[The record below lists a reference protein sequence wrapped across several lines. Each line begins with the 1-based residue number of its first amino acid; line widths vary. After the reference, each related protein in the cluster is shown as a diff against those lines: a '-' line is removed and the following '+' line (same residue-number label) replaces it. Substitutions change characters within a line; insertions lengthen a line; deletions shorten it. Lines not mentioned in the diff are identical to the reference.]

1 MSNNLDLS
9 FKLNFKRILF
19 SLIVG
24 VLCTLTFSESNTYA
38 FNSVR
43 NFLNAA
49 HQPWSAQLIWD
60 TFYFCQGDTT
70 PTTQTYYITIGF
82 KVEVGDNVYTFSSPI
97 NYRQDGIPGL
107 FNNVTEVFGDKTWD
121 LWSIN
126 YHVLVNKLIERYPG
140 VDFSDLYNR
149 ETQATFTFRGY
160 VSYTENWGERW
171 SGFLY
176 ADGSTSGE
184 VYCNEG
190 QPKPLYFMS
199 TDSWNAL
206 ISWNIIGKG
215 GHYQKPDFPNVD
227 TF

>member
-1 MSNNLDLS
+1 MGNKLDLN

-24 VLCTLTFSESNTYA
+24 VLCTLTFSESKTYA

-43 NFLNAA
+43 DFLNAG
-49 HQPWSAQLIWD
+49 HQPGSAQLIGD

-70 PTTQTYYITIGF
+70 PTTQTYYRTIGF
-82 KVEVGDNVYTFSSPI
+82 KVEVRFNGTTYTFSSPI
-97 NYRQDGIPGL
+97 NYRQYDIPGL
-107 FNNVTEVFGDKTWD
+107 FNNITEVFDGKTWD

-160 VSYTENWGERW
+160 VSYT
-171 SGFLY
+171 
-176 ADGSTSGE
+176 
-184 VYCNEG
+184 
-190 QPKPLYFMS
+190 
-199 TDSWNAL
+199 
-206 ISWNIIGKG
+206 
-215 GHYQKPDFPNVD
+215 
-227 TF
+227 